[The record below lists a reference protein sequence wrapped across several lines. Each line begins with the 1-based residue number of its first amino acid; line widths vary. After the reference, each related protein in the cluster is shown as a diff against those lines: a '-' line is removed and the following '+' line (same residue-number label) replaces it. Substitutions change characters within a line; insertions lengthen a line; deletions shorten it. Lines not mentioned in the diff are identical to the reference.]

1 MLPTCNCFQRWR
13 WAACWKS
20 VLPPSPSVRSVSFLF
35 SCFPSLCPRF
45 LVSFLGF
52 PSVRLVSF
60 LVSCFLPHVLVS
72 VCPWWV
78 SLSARSVY
86 FLVQLSLLSCWRLL
100 KISSP
105 CFSVP
110 FEALKLR
117 APVEKHPN
125 SVLRKPGC
133 LQLLS
138 VQWHRWFQHQ
148 RGEKLKKK
156 TKLIFCGRHALGCN
170 GIGWMRREQLLHLL
184 CRLQAYN
191 HKENQNNLSP
201 ALS

>member
-1 MLPTCNCFQRWR
+1 MVTAFAILAMFFYIFQILETGEDEQLVGGVR
-13 WAACWKS
+13 S
-20 VLPPSPSVRSVSFLF
+20 LPPPQSGWSPSSFPAFLISLLGFPSVRSVSFLV

-105 CFSVP
+105 CFSVHQ
-110 FEALKLR
+110 LKNTLTVFFANQVAYSFSACNDIDDSSIKEVKNWR
-117 APVEKHPN
+117 RRQNWYFVAGMLWGATGLVEWE
-125 SVLRKPGC
+125 G
-133 LQLLS
+133 
-138 VQWHRWFQHQ
+138 
-148 RGEKLKKK
+148 
-156 TKLIFCGRHALGCN
+156 
-170 GIGWMRREQLLHLL
+170 
-184 CRLQAYN
+184 
-191 HKENQNNLSP
+191 NN
-201 ALS
+201 